1 MNKDFV
7 FFTAN
12 SLCVLSASRLT
23 LFATSWWMVEDTGNA
38 SGLAQMMATALLV
51 EVACRFL
58 FANIGDAFNKKHV
71 VMLTSLATGIASLAI
86 FGLLGADTNYMFI
99 WPPIILLSVCNS
111 IRMPVNASLLR
122 FIVPESFLSRAISL
136 NQAVNNFGTMV
147 VPILSSGMISL
158 LGVKMGLAISIL
170 SSVLSIAFLKCINYK
185 QEPIEVK
192 IQSFISMHRESW
204 GEFLKIRLEVTF
216 AVVCALLNG
225 VMFTF
230 FSVFVPYFASNMMD
244 DGAWIM
250 GALDG
255 AFSIGLFVCASFIVG
270 KKKYKMPPLKRA
282 IMGFVGIS
290 ITFTIVATIVLYHK
304 QIDSIPFVVFLM
316 AIPLALGGGS
326 LFLIN
331 NGISIV
337 RAHASPKISL
347 SSIIAFSAS
356 MSGLLIPVGLFFGG
370 QIIDS
375 LGMVTFCFVTAVIM
389 TLSTIILIFSSHVS
403 VVAKLEESEMA
414 DFYTRRYLKS

>member
-12 SLCVLSASRLT
+12 SLCVLIASRLT

-86 FGLLGADTNYMFI
+86 FGLLGSDTNYMLI

-170 SSVLSIAFLKCINYK
+170 SSVLSIAFLKFINYK
-185 QEPIEVK
+185 LEPIEVR

-204 GEFLKIRLEVTF
+204 GDFLKIRLEVTF

-230 FSVFVPYFASNMMD
+230 FSVFVPYFASNMME

-270 KKKYKMPPLKRA
+270 KTKYKVPPLKRA

-290 ITFTIVATIVLYHK
+290 ITFSIVATIVLYHK
-304 QIDSIPFVVFLM
+304 QIDSIPLVVFLM
-316 AIPLALGGGS
+316 AIPLALGGAS

-337 RAHASPKISL
+337 RAYASPKISL

-356 MSGLLIPVGLFFGG
+356 VSGLLIPVGLLFGG

-414 DFYTRRYLKS
+414 DFYTRTYLKS